1 MLLALPV
8 PHPYASHI
16 PNRAGS
22 FQKLEANQSFSWLA
36 DVEDF
41 LRAQPSQK
49 ICTDPVTSYVLR
61 ANTYHTVPGGKF
73 YLHSGSGKDFS
84 AMPDQELSESTQDC
98 LVIANLRDGPM
109 SNTVKSLQHWPADV
123 LKVSRYY
130 PDNFSDTLEQ
140 LGLKKLWSSTSSD
153 VTVFTKST
161 PP

>member
-22 FQKLEANQSFSWLA
+22 FQKLEANQSLSWLA
-36 DVEDF
+36 DVEEF
-41 LRAQPSQK
+41 LRTQPSQK

-61 ANTYHTVPGGKF
+61 ANTSHGVPGDKF
-73 YLHSGSGKDFS
+73 YLHSGAGQDFS
-84 AMPDQELSESTQDC
+84 TLSDHELGQNTRDC
-98 LVIANLRDGPM
+98 LVITNLRDGPM

-130 PDNFSDTLEQ
+130 PDNFSDNLET
-140 LGLKKLWSSTSSD
+140 LGLRKLWSSTSGD